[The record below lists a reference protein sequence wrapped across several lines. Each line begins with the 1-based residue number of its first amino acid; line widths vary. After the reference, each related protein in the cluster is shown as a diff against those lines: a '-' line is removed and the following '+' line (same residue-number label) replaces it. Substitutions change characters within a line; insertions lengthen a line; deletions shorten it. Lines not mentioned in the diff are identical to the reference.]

1 MLGAIE
7 KPAGESKMRRIALLG
22 LGLAALQAGAADFA
36 GRWSGMAAIPGR
48 ELPVVVDLAR
58 DASGAWA
65 GSLIIPG
72 IDVKGAALHDIQ
84 VVGDEVRF
92 DAGDA
97 LGPAPYGPTTFAARL
112 GNDGRLRGEM
122 KQAGNAAP
130 LTLARTGEAQVEY
143 APKSGPVA
151 AATEGRWV
159 GEFELGGFPR
169 KVTIDIANR
178 GKEPAQVDFV
188 VVGKQTTKIP
198 VDFVA
203 EEDGVLRIASQIYR
217 IVFEGRVSPGRIDGS
232 IDVGPQE
239 IPLKLCRPEKS

>member
-1 MLGAIE
+1 
-7 KPAGESKMRRIALLG
+7 MRRIALLG
-22 LGLAALQAGAADFA
+22 LGLAALQAGAADFT
-36 GRWSGMAAIPGR
+36 GRWTGTAAIPGR
-48 ELPVVVDLAR
+48 ELPVVVDLGR
-58 DASGAWA
+58 DASGAWE

-72 IDVKGAALHDIQ
+72 IDVKGASLHNIN
-84 VVGDEVRF
+84 VSGEEVRF
-92 DAGDA
+92 DAGDV
-97 LGPAPYGPTTFAARL
+97 LGPAPYGPTTFSARL
-112 GNDGRLRGEM
+112 GNDSRLRGEM
-122 KQAGNAAP
+122 KQAGNSAP
-130 LTLARTGEAQVEY
+130 LVLVRTGDAQVEH

-203 EEDGVLRIASQIYR
+203 EQDGVLRIASQAYR
-217 IVFEGRVSPGRIDGS
+217 IVFEGRVNPGRIDGA
-232 IDVGPQE
+232 IEVGPQE
-239 IPLKLCRPEKS
+239 IPLKLRRPEKS